1 MFAIVNRYFF
11 GNDND
16 GLIGKLQQHR
26 GTFKRSTEG
35 FPDAKEIISGKVLD
49 LLDGTPVIRH
59 CGSIGAIYV
68 GRYKGHDIA
77 LKVVL
82 DSTRSNID
90 TDMAGLNFV
99 GIMGR
104 MMNNRTNEIVSELS
118 RNVVMELDMRR
129 EWSWCKRIKNE
140 LPLAKYGMRV
150 LHPVRKLCKISDG
163 TCFAYVY
170 DSAIPLETISLDASK
185 INDICH
191 RICLFFFHSMHN
203 VERPVILGDIN
214 IGNFL
219 YDQDSDEIVLIDYG
233 CVSYGTDEGMA
244 RMRQLHSS
252 LQSLDLVR
260 EVVAEWRG
268 PDALAQHIYAQSR
281 AFFQTHSIDYE
292 KDVPSTTTLLKDPRV
307 CKFDMPP
314 EITMAVRAC
323 SQLVDILRFFNADID
338 ISDKFIPWLQNQRFE
353 SISSKTLQSS
363 PAGPC

>member
-1 MFAIVNRYFF
+1 MFGIVNRYFF
-11 GNDND
+11 GNEND
-16 GLIGKLQQHR
+16 GLIGKLQQHQ

-35 FPDAKEIISGKVLD
+35 FPNAIEIIPKNVLS
-49 LLDGTPVIRH
+49 LFEGTPIIRH

-68 GRYKGHDIA
+68 GKYKGHDVA

-90 TDMAGLNFV
+90 TDMTGLNLV
-99 GIMGR
+99 GIMGS

-118 RNVVMELDMRR
+118 RNVIMELDMRR

-140 LPLAKYGMRV
+140 LPLKDYGMRV
-150 LHPVRKLCKISDG
+150 LRPVRKLCKLSDG
-163 TCFAYVY
+163 ACFAYVY
-170 DSAIPLETISLDASK
+170 DSAVPLDTVSLDQSK
-185 INDICH
+185 TDDICR

-203 VERPVILGDIN
+203 VERPVVLGDIN

-233 CVSYGTDEGMA
+233 CVSYSTDEGIV
-244 RMRQLHSS
+244 RMRQLHAS
-252 LQSLDLVR
+252 LQSLNLVR

-268 PDALAQHIYAQSR
+268 PEALAQHIYSQSR
-281 AFFQTHSIDYE
+281 AFFQSDRIDYE
-292 KDVPSTTTLLKDPRV
+292 KDIPDTTTLLQDPRV

-323 SQLVDILRFFNADID
+323 SQLVDILRFFDAQINIA
-338 ISDKFIPWLQNQRFE
+338 DKFIPWLRSQKSE
-353 SISSKTLQSS
+353 SISSKTSQSLPVAS
-363 PAGPC
+363 C